1 LNTTIDRMVAL
12 TALAG
17 LIVFVAVLIWFV
29 QEVDLTI
36 IIVGS
41 LALACFDFFTTLFK
55 PKKADD

>member
-1 LNTTIDRMVAL
+1 MDRIIAL

-17 LIVFVAVLIWFV
+17 LIVFVSVLVWFV
-29 QEVDLTI
+29 REVDLTI